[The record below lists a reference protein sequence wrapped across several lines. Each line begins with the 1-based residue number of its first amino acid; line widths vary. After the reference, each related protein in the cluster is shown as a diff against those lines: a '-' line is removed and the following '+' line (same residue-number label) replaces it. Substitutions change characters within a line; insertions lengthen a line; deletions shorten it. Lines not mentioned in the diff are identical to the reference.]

1 LPGFWRTNQEHLRG
15 YTQAGRRENYLYL
28 YWEFHTHSHTL
39 TMSKDED
46 ALITAL
52 LFVNED
58 SNSLVIHFN
67 GFEDSDH
74 MDKFAN
80 KILKKI
86 GIDYHK
92 IDDISDMPKIH

>member
-1 LPGFWRTNQEHLRG
+1 
-15 YTQAGRRENYLYL
+15 
-28 YWEFHTHSHTL
+28 
-39 TMSKDED
+39 
-46 ALITAL
+46 L

-58 SNSLVIHFN
+58 NGSLVIHFN
-67 GFEDSDH
+67 GFEDYEH
-74 MDKFAN
+74 MDKFAA

>member
-1 LPGFWRTNQEHLRG
+1 
-15 YTQAGRRENYLYL
+15 
-28 YWEFHTHSHTL
+28 
-39 TMSKDED
+39 MSKDND

-58 SNSLVIHFN
+58 SGSLVIHFN
-67 GFEDSDH
+67 GFQDSDH

-80 KILKKI
+80 KVLKKI

-92 IDDISDMPKIH
+92 IDDIDSAALLQKYPGLKERRAKEKERFGRNLSINTKSKEINNLSQ

>member
-1 LPGFWRTNQEHLRG
+1 MLGIWRTNQEHFGG
-15 YTQAGRRENYLYL
+15 YTQAARRGNKIPP
-28 YWEFHTHSHTL
+28 YWEFHTHIHTL
-39 TMSKDED
+39 TMPKDED

-67 GFEDSDH
+67 GFEDGDH

>member
-1 LPGFWRTNQEHLRG
+1 LRTNQEHLGG
-15 YTQAGRRENYLYL
+15 YTRADRRENYLYL
-28 YWEFHTHSHTL
+28 YWDFHTHKHTVP
-39 TMSKDED
+39 MSKEED
-46 ALITAL
+46 QLVTAL

-58 SNSLVIHFN
+58 TGSLVIHFN
-67 GFEDSDH
+67 GFEDFEH
-74 MDKFAN
+74 MDKFAA

>member
-1 LPGFWRTNQEHLRG
+1 LGGIPKPPGAKIIYIYIGNFT
-15 YTQAGRRENYLYL
+15 
-28 YWEFHTHSHTL
+28 HTGTRSPCLKT
-39 TMSKDED
+39 DD

-58 SNSLVIHFN
+58 SGSLVIHFN
-67 GFEDSDH
+67 GFQDSDH

>member
-1 LPGFWRTNQEHLRG
+1 
-15 YTQAGRRENYLYL
+15 
-28 YWEFHTHSHTL
+28 
-39 TMSKDED
+39 MSKDND

-58 SNSLVIHFN
+58 SGSLVIHFN
-67 GFEDSDH
+67 GFQDSDH

-92 IDDISDMPKIH
+92 IDEKLSFTFLDDYGYRRRREMSFKIEEKSILDIYHSDFECSKCS

>member
-1 LPGFWRTNQEHLRG
+1 MG
-15 YTQAGRRENYLYL
+15 YTRVSRRQNYLYL
-28 YWEFHTHSHTL
+28 YWEFHTHRHTI
-39 TMSKDED
+39 TMSKQDD

-58 SNSLVIHFN
+58 SGSLVIHFN
-67 GFEDSDH
+67 GFEDSEH
-74 MDKFAN
+74 MDKFAT

-86 GIDYHK
+86 GIEYHK